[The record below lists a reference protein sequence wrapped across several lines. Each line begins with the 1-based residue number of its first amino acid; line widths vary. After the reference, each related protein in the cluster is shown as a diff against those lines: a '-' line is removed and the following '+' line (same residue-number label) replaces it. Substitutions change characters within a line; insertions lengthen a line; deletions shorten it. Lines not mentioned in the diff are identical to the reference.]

1 MKKTHLFWAFLRSFL
16 GIWWFHLLCIPLGKN
31 WGKDFLHLQNEQG
44 SPTPLLGKNLF
55 GCFQPYVAERSPAKE
70 ERDDFRLLGKTFGI
84 ALGKS
89 PGKTRGKTFGE

>member
-1 MKKTHLFWAFLRSFL
+1 MIFSISKMSRVHLPHS
-16 GIWWFHLLCIPLGKN
+16 
-31 WGKDFLHLQNEQG
+31 WGKIYSVVFNRMWPK
-44 SPTPLLGKNLF
+44 SP
-55 GCFQPYVAERSPAKE
+55 PAKE